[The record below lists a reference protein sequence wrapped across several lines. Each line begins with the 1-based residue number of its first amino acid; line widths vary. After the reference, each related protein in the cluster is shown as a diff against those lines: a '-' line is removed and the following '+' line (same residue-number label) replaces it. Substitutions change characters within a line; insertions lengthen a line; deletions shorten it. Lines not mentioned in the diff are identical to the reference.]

1 MAIERLIMC
10 VRSGSNSAMYC
21 LTNLVGMES
30 RAQLVVF
37 LFHDQLVHIISGDH
51 FMSYILGV
59 EEYNPLSRW
68 HGRHTVYD
76 L

>member
-1 MAIERLIMC
+1 MVIERLIMC
-10 VRSGSNSAMYC
+10 MRSGSNSSMYC
-21 LTNLVGMES
+21 LTILVGKES

-37 LFHDQLVHIISGDH
+37 DFMTNLYTSSSETTSCHILV
-51 FMSYILGV
+51 V

-68 HGRHTVYD
+68 HGRHTVCD

>member
-10 VRSGSNSAMYC
+10 IRRGSNSGIYC
-21 LTNLVGMES
+21 LTNLVGKGS

-37 LFHDQLVHIISGDH
+37 DFMTNLRISSLETTSCHILV
-51 FMSYILGV
+51 V

-68 HGRHTVYD
+68 HGRHTVCD

>member
-10 VRSGSNSAMYC
+10 IRSGSNSGIYC
-21 LTNLVGMES
+21 LTNLVGKGS
-30 RAQLVVF
+30 RAQVVVF
-37 LFHDQLVHIISGDH
+37 DLMTNFYTSSPETTSCHILV
-51 FMSYILGV
+51 V